1 MLEIERPTTWVAL
14 TGFMGVGKSRIG
26 RELARELMLHFID
39 LDRYIE
45 RETGLSIPDIFRHLG
60 EGTFRQL
67 EAEAVAELTG
77 KDFLVLSLGGGT
89 FVSSQNRESLLQRG
103 PVVSLWASPQ
113 TIYERVSRRPGQ
125 RPILDNPN
133 PAPGEA
139 PTDMAGLAY
148 ERIQR
153 LLAEREAIYRQATI
167 HVSTDGRRVPD
178 VVDEIIKKLWNYA
191 DEAED

>member
-67 EAEAVAELTG
+67 EAEAVAELTH

-89 FVSSQNRESLLQRG
+89 FVNAENRERLLRRG
-103 PVVSLWASPQ
+103 PVVSLWASPE
-113 TIYERVSRRPGQ
+113 TIHERVSRRPGQ
-125 RPILDNPN
+125 RPILENTD
-133 PAPGEA
+133 
-139 PTDMAGLAY
+139 PTETKDMATLAF
-148 ERIQR
+148 ERIQK
-153 LLAEREAIYRQATI
+153 LLLEREGIYRQATI

-178 VVDEIIKKLWNYA
+178 VVDEIIEKLWDYA